1 MSTKTKILVIEDNLD
16 VRENISEILSLSG
29 YDTLEAEDGT
39 VGVKLARD
47 HHPDLIICDVMMPKL
62 DGFGVLRI
70 LNCDPQLM
78 HIPFMFLTA
87 LTEKG
92 DFRKG
97 MGLGADDYITK
108 PFDEVELLDAI
119 EIRLKKSAVIKSVTV
134 DEQGIRQLYDSSRG
148 DAELLQLSEDRE
160 VRRYGAKEKLY
171 TEGQHPRYIHLIK
184 KGKVKVYR
192 QNEQGKE
199 LISQLLS
206 VGDWMGY
213 LPVLQ
218 NTLYTDNAEVMEEAE
233 VLLIPVSDFRSL
245 LYNNRDVSARLLE
258 MLADRTNHDEN
269 MLLELAYSSVRH
281 KVAMALLGIAEKDGL
296 TISINREDLAS
307 LAGTAKEST
316 IRMLS
321 DFKSEGIL
329 TTDASGVITIDDLDS
344 LRAMHQ

>member
-1 MSTKTKILVIEDNLD
+1 MSSKTKILVIEDNLD

-39 VGVKLARD
+39 VGVKLARE

-70 LNCDPQLM
+70 LNRDPKLM

-119 EIRLKKSAVIKSVTV
+119 EIRLKKSATIKAVTV

-160 VRRYGAKEKLY
+160 LRRYGAKEKLY
-171 TEGQHPRYIHLIK
+171 AEGQHPRYVHLIK

-206 VGDWMGY
+206 AGDWLGY

-218 NTLYTDNAEVMEEAE
+218 NTLYTDNAEVIEETE

-281 KVAMALLGIAEKDGL
+281 KVAMALLGIAEKSGMI
-296 TISINREDLAS
+296 ISVNREDLAS

-329 TTDASGVITIDDLDS
+329 TTDASGLITIKDLDA